1 MSKNDE
7 IEKLNTFRK
16 SPIIITFIGTILS
29 LILILTTLDISRRNI
44 IPFVTSQQKYII
56 AIEAAIFAIFF
67 VEMLLRLITARL
79 QTPQMVEHRMRLR
92 LVVRMV
98 GYSISVISIVS
109 ILASNA
115 TLGISVGAI
124 AGVVIAFATQNIG
137 SSVIAAVMILSTRM
151 IRVGEEITIGQIK
164 GTIAEINLTQT
175 VLSVEDNVVFVPN
188 SMIISNIVQR
198 KKRNL
203 DQNTNVRDW

>member
-1 MSKNDE
+1 M
-7 IEKLNTFRK
+7 
-16 SPIIITFIGTILS
+16 LS
-29 LILILTTLDISRRNI
+29 SAASVRGWLIWSER
-44 IPFVTSQQKYII
+44 V
-56 AIEAAIFAIFF
+56 AG
-67 VEMLLRLITARL
+67 LLRKPGFF
-79 QTPQMVEHRMRLR
+79 TPR
-92 LVVRMV
+92 
-98 GYSISVISIVS
+98 YP
-109 ILASNA
+109 SNA

-203 DQNTNVRDW
+203 DKNTNVRDW

>member
-1 MSKNDE
+1 MSKNNE
-7 IEKLNTFRK
+7 IEKINTFRK
-16 SPIIITFIGTILS
+16 RPIIITFIGTIMS

-44 IPFVTSQQKYII
+44 IPFVTSQQKYIM

-67 VEMLLRLITARL
+67 VEMSLRLVTARL

-124 AGVVIAFATQNIG
+124 AGVVIAFATQNII
-137 SSVIAAVMILSTRM
+137 SSVLATILILSTRM
-151 IRVGEEITIGQIK
+151 IRVGEEITIGQTK
-164 GTIAEINLTQT
+164 GIIAEINLTQT
-175 VLSVEDNVVFVPN
+175 VLSVEDNIVFVPN
-188 SMIISNIVQR
+188 SMLISSMVQR
-198 KKRNL
+198 RKRNL
-203 DQNTNVRDW
+203 DKDANIRDW